1 VTVTPRGVRNGNP
14 GNLRNVA
21 GTVWQGQT
29 GIDDAGFCVFD
40 TPENGIRA
48 LARTLISYQVKHHL
62 TTLGQM
68 IDRWAPPVENDT
80 DAYVNAVCKAC
91 SASPNN
97 PYTLTPSRLAT
108 LAAAIIHQ
116 ENGEQPY
123 ADAVIEAGVD
133 SAFL

>member
-1 VTVTPRGVRNGNP
+1 MTVTPRGIRNNNP
-14 GNLRNVA
+14 CNLRNVP
-21 GTVWQGQT
+21 GTVWHGQI
-29 GIDDAGFCVFD
+29 GIDDSGFCIFD

-48 LARTLISYQVKHHL
+48 GAKTLIAYQAKHGL
-62 TTLGQM
+62 TTIGQM
-68 IDRWAPPVENDT
+68 INRWAPPVENDT
-80 DAYVNAVCKAC
+80 DAYVIAVCKAC

-108 LAAAIIHQ
+108 LAKAIIHQ

-123 ADAVIEAGVD
+123 SDDVIEAGVD